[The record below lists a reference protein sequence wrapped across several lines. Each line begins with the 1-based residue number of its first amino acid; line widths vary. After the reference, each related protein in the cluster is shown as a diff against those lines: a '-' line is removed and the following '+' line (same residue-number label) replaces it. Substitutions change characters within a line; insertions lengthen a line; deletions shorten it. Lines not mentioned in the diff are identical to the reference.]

1 MFKQQS
7 DGPVAL
13 GTDSGNEA
21 GLMRPD
27 KRAGRLTDGDGKQ
40 VTLG

>member
-1 MFKQQS
+1 MLKQQS

-27 KRAGRLTDGDGKQ
+27 KGAGDRW
-40 VTLG
+40 